1 MEKYDTIAMVPKV
14 RLKFRT
20 NSSDKTVLAS
30 HCKYLKNTVKNSVK
44 LPMYIKEKTCK
55 KTQ

>member
-30 HCKYLKNTVKNSVK
+30 HCKYLKKHSKKSQKNYV
-44 LPMYIKEKTCK
+44 YIKQKM
-55 KTQ
+55 

>member
-30 HCKYLKNTVKNSVK
+30 HCKYLKNTVKNLSK
-44 LPMYIKEKTCK
+44 IMYIKQKM
-55 KTQ
+55 